1 MQLINGRTPEQWA
14 AYDRA
19 KALGA
24 VALAAVL
31 LLLWLA
37 GLGPGRAAPCCSVSE
52 SAPAAA
58 PIASSAPPTTA
69 AAVAA
74 VPEAPPATAAPAPA
88 TAPPA
93 PTPDP
98 CAGALSVEVLFATNS
113 SELTAEGRAL
123 LDRLAPCWRSGR
135 FEVAGHTDSSGSDA
149 INQPLS
155 ERRASA
161 VVAHLVSRGL
171 ESSALT
177 ARGYGS
183 TRPVAPNETP
193 EDRAR
198 NRRVEFVRQ

>member
-31 LLLWLA
+31 LLLWLV
-37 GLGPGRAAPCCSVSE
+37 GLGPGHAAPCCSASE
-52 SAPAAA
+52 ATAAVETSPAAVA
-58 PIASSAPPTTA
+58 APPTTSA
-69 AAVAA
+69 PEVAPTS
-74 VPEAPPATAAPAPA
+74 VPV
-88 TAPPA
+88 A

-98 CAGALSVEVLFATNS
+98 CATALSVEVLFASNS

-123 LDRLAPCWRSGR
+123 LDRLAPCWRNGR

-149 INQPLS
+149 LNQPLS
-155 ERRASA
+155 ERRARA
-161 VVAHLVSRGL
+161 VVAHLVSRGFDA
-171 ESSALT
+171 SALT
-177 ARGYGS
+177 AHGYGS
-183 TRPVAPNETP
+183 SHPVAPNDTP
-193 EDRAR
+193 ADRAR